1 MTSIIVR
8 QFEQIS
14 SGGIPVIL
22 RKLYRISL
30 VFCKTPIYLL
40 AFFLVLMIRLFSPI
54 AIVRLGMLDVGRIG
68 GIIYGDWYLSQKA
81 DGLHLGRYLDFF
93 YFVKSTKHVNKQW
106 IKMWKK
112 SIPTLA
118 GSEIWNS
125 VIRFNK
131 LFPGYEKYEIPDT
144 HVYPAMRDWS
154 PQITDKFSGKI
165 YKDDKLLN
173 AVIKNKK
180 ANISFSLE
188 EQERGQRVLEE
199 LKIPKDKDYICF
211 HARDAAYLDAVNNN
225 LDWNYHNFRDS
236 SIQNYVLAAEEMTN
250 RGYCAVRMGAIV
262 KEPVKTFNPSI
273 IDYASN
279 GMRTDFNDVYIGSH
293 CRFFLCS
300 DGGISSIPEMLRIP
314 AVYVNWTPLLRIS
327 TWVLNG
333 LFIFKKFYLKDENRN
348 LSFSEIMNLEFGGFD
363 TNEIFSKLNLELIE
377 NTPEEIRAVT
387 IEMDKRLNGTWQTTE
402 DDAELQERFW
412 ALFGPDKLKSPD
424 LRIGAQ
430 YLRDNQELLK

>member
-1 MTSIIVR
+1 
-8 QFEQIS
+8 
-14 SGGIPVIL
+14 
-22 RKLYRISL
+22 
-30 VFCKTPIYLL
+30 VF
-40 AFFLVLMIRLFSPI
+40 
-54 AIVRLGMLDVGRIG
+54 DVGRIG

-250 RGYCAVRMGAIV
+250 RAHPNSTIATIC
-262 KEPVKTFNPSI
+262 
-273 IDYASN
+273 
-279 GMRTDFNDVYIGSH
+279 H
-293 CRFFLCS
+293 FFCS
-300 DGGISSIPEMLRIP
+300 QNI
-314 AVYVNWTPLLRIS
+314 
-327 TWVLNG
+327 VLNAG
-333 LFIFKKFYLKDENRN
+333 ITKIMIIPIKIIINCIKISCVPCMKTYVIFILRNFKLF
-348 LSFSEIMNLEFGGFD
+348 
-363 TNEIFSKLNLELIE
+363 
-377 NTPEEIRAVT
+377 
-387 IEMDKRLNGTWQTTE
+387 
-402 DDAELQERFW
+402 
-412 ALFGPDKLKSPD
+412 
-424 LRIGAQ
+424 
-430 YLRDNQELLK
+430 